1 MAIIVWNVTGAVRV
15 EISHGIGVVAASGE
29 MEVFPT
35 TNTTYV
41 VTATDSSGRQQASNI
56 HVNGTSPASNGAGA
70 IVDGVLQGS
79 LVGKV
84 YINQSGAGRV
94 DIDTT
99 KYGAAYVNVVAD
111 NTVINILPAG
121 TVVTSTTTEA
131 QLTVFDLLVRQG
143 NGGKHPVTFT
153 SGSVSLNWPGAT
165 IQQQAASPQ
174 YSAMV
179 EGLFDH
185 IRLIG
190 TGTAWSAM
198 SSIKMMTN
206 T

>member
-41 VTATDSSGRQQASNI
+41 VTATDSSGRQQSSPI
-56 HVNGTSPASNGAGA
+56 HVSGTSAASNGSGS
-70 IVDGVLQGS
+70 IIDGVLQGS
-79 LVGKV
+79 LTGKA
-84 YINQSGAGRV
+84 YMNQSGAGRV
-94 DIDTT
+94 DIDTS

-111 NTVINILPAG
+111 NCVINILPAG
-121 TVVTSTTTEA
+121 PVVPETATEV
-131 QLTVFDLLVRQG
+131 QLTVFDLIVRQG
-143 NGGKHPVTFT
+143 NGGHHPVTFT
-153 SGSVSLNWPGAT
+153 SGSVPLNWPGAT
-165 IQQQAASPQ
+165 IQQQATSPQ
-174 YSAMV
+174 YSAMF
-179 EGLFDH
+179 EGGFDH